1 MAAVLWVSFFFFPLS
16 LFFLGSL
23 CWIVVFLGFLNFFF
37 WYFWEWLV
45 HERLIQ
51 IFFFLAYKL
60 SLKDSISR

>member
-1 MAAVLWVSFFFFPLS
+1 MAAVLWVSFFFSSLS
-16 LFFLGSL
+16 LFSRF
-23 CWIVVFLGFLNFFF
+23 IVLDCCVSGISYFFFF

-51 IFFFLAYKL
+51 IFFFLVYKL